1 MSNWCPACSF
11 FCVAKTL
18 ALRIILLYHAAWL
31 YLHLCIFFCWATQV
45 RVRLATRLV
54 RCPERQTRVRI
65 AARSLAAHRAEPLW
79 TAAAAVRSSL
89 AASSIPTTSAR
100 ASAAPTRT
108 CCGYWFSCVNI
119 KSYRS
124 HLSRNQDR
132 CYAYTC
138 MMWLRCYNSVR
149 DFTLYIILPTSR
161 FVHARNSRMLA
172 TLLFYLSIVIIVL
185 CDVKD
190 CVCLLDRCDG

>member
-1 MSNWCPACSF
+1 MSNWCPACCCSF
-11 FCVAKTL
+11 FVLQRLLRRCVFYYCTM
-18 ALRIILLYHAAWL
+18 
-31 YLHLCIFFCWATQV
+31 LHDCVLFCWATQV
-45 RVRLATRLV
+45 RVRLATRLA

-65 AARSLAAHRAEPLW
+65 VARSLAARRAEPLW

-124 HLSRNQDR
+124 HLSRNSGSLLCVYMYD
-132 CYAYTC
+132 
-138 MMWLRCYNSVR
+138 V
-149 DFTLYIILPTSR
+149 
-161 FVHARNSRMLA
+161 A
-172 TLLFYLSIVIIVL
+172 TLLQQRTGFYTLHYSTN
-185 CDVKD
+185 VKVRP
-190 CVCLLDRCDG
+190 C